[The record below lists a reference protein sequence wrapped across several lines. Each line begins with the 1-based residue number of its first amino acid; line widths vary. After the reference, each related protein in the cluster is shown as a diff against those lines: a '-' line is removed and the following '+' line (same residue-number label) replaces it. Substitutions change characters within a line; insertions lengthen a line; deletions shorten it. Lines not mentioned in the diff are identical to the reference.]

1 MENLDSFY
9 PPKPTLIRKDRK
21 GHISITILSMVIF
34 AITFSLIIQDY
45 LLIAILL
52 GVLLFHELGHFAMM
66 KIFGYENLKMLFIPF
81 IGAMVSGKKKIY
93 SQMEGSLMLLAG
105 PVPGIILGYILLE
118 IGWSSEI
125 NILVQLGV
133 ILILLNVMNLIPID
147 PLDGGQLVRV
157 LFFTHYELTQL
168 VFTLLSSLAV
178 IGVGL
183 WFNSWIVIIFGF
195 LLGFRVKNMHKLYL
209 IRKDMKESEIK
220 YECNYEDLSDKSF
233 SRIKQIVIDYTP
245 ILKDIEEFNE
255 ADKYNQIVAKQVDSV
270 LLAPTKKDAS
280 TIYKF
285 LMMLIWL
292 GAIFLAIHSFI
303 SIDFNSILNAFQ
315 GR

>member
-133 ILILLNVMNLIPID
+133 VLILLNVMNLIPID

-183 WFNSWIVIIFGF
+183 WFDSWIVIIFGF

-285 LMMLIWL
+285 FMMLIWL